1 MGLVEPTA
9 SSIKPDYGITNVTT
23 QIGTSAYLPC
33 KVRKKRFDVMVVV
46 ENLV

>member
-33 KVRKKRFDVMVVV
+33 KVKAI
-46 ENLV
+46 